1 MTTHN
6 CINCGFNGTDR
17 EALQT
22 HSCLTSSASWKERAE
37 IRLAAREA
45 AAEKRRDDA
54 EAAIAAIIGRDLG
67 PEAFWQLRHL
77 FSQWEDAES
86 DMSAVAE
93 RLNSL

>member
-1 MTTHN
+1 MSTTHN

-54 EAAIAAIIGRDLG
+54 EADIEKIVGILEIGQ
-67 PEAFWQLRHL
+67 FHTLRHL
-77 FSQWEDAES
+77 FQKWEEAED
-86 DMSAVAE
+86 DMSAAAE

>member
-6 CINCGFNGTDR
+6 CINCGFNGADL

-54 EAAIAAIIGRDLG
+54 EQAIAAIIGRDLDS
-67 PEAFWQLRHL
+67 ATFWQLRHL
-77 FSQWEDAES
+77 FQKWEEAED
-86 DMSAVAE
+86 DMGRATE
-93 RLNSL
+93 MLNSL